1 MREKTVSTQ
10 ECLGPAFKFHLSIL
24 IEVCPIIGDTG
35 IQYWVELVTRCIV
48 QEQCH
53 QALDLCVCI
62 HLRGIK
68 FALEIVQLI
77 GVGLVG
83 AKAAESV
90 GRNPGASG
98 KILVQAIIGMALAEA
113 VAFYALFL

>member
-1 MREKTVSTQ
+1 MIEILAQMTGSIQ
-10 ECLGPAFKFHLSIL
+10 GGLGCLGA
-24 IEVCPIIGDTG
+24 
-35 IQYWVELVTRCIV
+35 
-48 QEQCH
+48 
-53 QALDLCVCI
+53 A
-62 HLRGIK
+62 
-68 FALEIVQLI
+68 I

-113 VAFYALFL
+113 VAFYALFLSI